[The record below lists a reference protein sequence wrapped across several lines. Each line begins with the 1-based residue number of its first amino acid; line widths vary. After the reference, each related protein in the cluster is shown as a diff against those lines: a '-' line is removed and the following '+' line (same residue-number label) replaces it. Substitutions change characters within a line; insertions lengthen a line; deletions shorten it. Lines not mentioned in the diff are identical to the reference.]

1 MPVQTAG
8 ILVYRQKNDQLQVF
22 LVHNGGPYFAKRDKG
37 FWTIPKGKIEDGE
50 DALTTAKR
58 EFEEETGLPMPEGE
72 LLDLGKIKQVNNK
85 EVQAWAI
92 QGDLDPAKISSN
104 TFEIEWPPKSGQK
117 QSFPEIDRGE
127 WFDLSQAAIKINAGQ
142 GELLTRLAAHFGENP
157 PEIPEQVSL
166 F

>member
-8 ILVYRQKNDQLQVF
+8 ILVYRHKNDQLQVF
-22 LVHNGGPYFAKRDKG
+22 LVHNGGPYFARRDKG

-50 DALTTAKR
+50 DVLSTAKR
-58 EFEEETGLPMPEGE
+58 EFEEETGLQMPEGE

-85 EVQAWAI
+85 EVQAWAVE
-92 QGDLDPAKISSN
+92 GDLDPTKISSN

-127 WFDLSQAAIKINAGQ
+127 WLDLTQAAMKINAGQ
-142 GELLTRLAAHFGENP
+142 GELLKRLADHFGQKL
-157 PEIPEQVSL
+157 PEIPEQVPL

>member
-8 ILVYRQKNDQLQVF
+8 ILVYRRKYNQLEVF

-58 EFEEETGLPMPEGE
+58 EFEEETGLGMPDGK

-85 EVQAWAI
+85 EVQAWAVE
-92 QGDLDPAKISSN
+92 GDLDPTKISSN
-104 TFEIEWPPKSGQK
+104 TFEIEWPPKTGQK

-127 WFDLSQAAIKINAGQ
+127 WFDLHQAAIKINAGQ
-142 GELLTRLAAHFGENP
+142 GDLLRRLADHFGETK
-157 PEIPEQVSL
+157 PEIPEQVPL

>member
-8 ILVYRQKNDQLQVF
+8 ILVYRHKNDQLQVF
-22 LVHNGGPYFAKRDKG
+22 LVHNGGPYFARRDKG

-50 DALTTAKR
+50 DVLSTAKR
-58 EFEEETGLPMPEGE
+58 EFEEETGLQMPEGE

-85 EVQAWAI
+85 EVQAWAVE
-92 QGDLDPAKISSN
+92 GDLDPTKISSN

-127 WFDLSQAAIKINAGQ
+127 WLDLTQAAIKINAGQ
-142 GELLTRLAAHFGENP
+142 GELLKRLADHFGQKL
-157 PEIPEQVSL
+157 PEIPEQVPL